1 MIIEYPAKINRLPKT
16 DGLDSM
22 LSIFVDVLALK
33 FTPNIDET
41 IRKIRDDYQDVR
53 NESLMSATNRTEQCL
68 FRLYE
73 AKYLILPHCDVDLE
87 GFAFDDAY
95 HDFVAGKVAAECY
108 DTAKGESEYAKA
120 LECVKVRNYEAAGE
134 HFRLAAINGHAAAQ
148 YNYGVSVTNGEVGE
162 ADALEGA
169 FWYFT
174 AAKNG
179 SEKAMINLAV
189 AYRTGKGVLPNGP
202 MMLHWYATAACI
214 PFPYGVYNLGL
225 CLENEEVIGGNAS
238 LGTSLKRASEQLQ
251 DDEIRGFAVNIAAQI
266 VSILKEHVYN
276 V

>member
-1 MIIEYPAKINRLPKT
+1 MVIDYPEKINRLPKT

-22 LSIFVDVLALK
+22 FSIFVDVLALK
-33 FTPNIDET
+33 FTADIDET
-41 IRKIRDDYQDVR
+41 IRNIRDDYQDVR
-53 NESLMSATNRTEQCL
+53 NESLMPATNRTEQCL

-73 AKYLILPHCDVDLE
+73 AKYLIMPHCDVDLL

-95 HDFVAGKVAAECY
+95 HDFVANKVAKECY
-108 DTAKGESEYAKA
+108 DAAKGEGEYTMA
-120 LECVKVRNYEAAGE
+120 LECVKLKNYAAAGE
-134 HFRLAAINGHAAAQ
+134 HFRLAALNGHAAAQ

-169 FWYFT
+169 FWYFI

-225 CLENEEVIGGNAS
+225 CLENEEVISGNAS

-251 DDEIRGFAVNIAAQI
+251 DEEMRGFAIDVAEQV
-266 VSILKEHVYN
+266 VSILKEYVYN